1 MCVPKATASSPLP
14 ACRCPNGVSLAAVL
28 SSRSQPCSET
38 SPCYALLV
46 NSLSLE
52 LGPSQL
58 ACCSRGVFQLK
69 GAPWVLSLLDR
80 TRSLTLSQERN
91 SAKSRVAERFCL
103 AADPCETC
111 TTASP
116 GVASFSICC
125 WGLNKGPRIYA
136 RGMSEELLTRSE
148 KTQRHC
154 STKTH
159 PLSVALEEIGETF
172 RGSSASLSLSQ
183 MHTSTPDGRGLEPE
197 ANSGRENRTLWWNT
211 PASPDRLEEEKKSLP
226 KTVRFLYGY
235 PGIDSVNQAGLELRD
250 LLAPAC
256 LSSGIEDVCYSYPAM
271 ISKL

>member
-116 GVASFSICC
+116 GVASFSIC
-125 WGLNKGPRIYA
+125 
-136 RGMSEELLTRSE
+136 
-148 KTQRHC
+148 
-154 STKTH
+154 
-159 PLSVALEEIGETF
+159 
-172 RGSSASLSLSQ
+172 

-226 KTVRFLYGY
+226 KTVLQ
-235 PGIDSVNQAGLELRD
+235 V
-250 LLAPAC
+250 
-256 LSSGIEDVCYSYPAM
+256 
-271 ISKL
+271 